1 MPWFAIIQERKK
13 EKSLFLFITSWMY
26 QWWFQGLARD
36 SFVACKHLYVCI
48 HHACPVSSF
57 QSFHKPFLQ
66 FQCVCICVCC
76 VHMGTY
82 LCIWL
87 FAILICVRVC
97 MHLGLSKVRH
107 VKCPLLSLLCGNLQP
122 FWLGSA
128 SHDPAV
134 GVCYYQRCTQ
144 RAVLKSFQTA
154 TNVFPEKSLLKAETC
169 TSTVTTVHVCWSRV
183 LW

>member
-1 MPWFAIIQERKK
+1 MMVSRSSKRQFCCLQT
-13 EKSLFLFITSWMY
+13 SLCLYSSCLSCQFLPI
-26 QWWFQGLARD
+26 
-36 SFVACKHLYVCI
+36 
-48 HHACPVSSF
+48 
-57 QSFHKPFLQ
+57 FLQ
-66 FQCVCICVCC
+66 TFSSVPMCVHMCVCC